1 MAGTLPVAGS
11 LPVDG
16 SLSVGG
22 GLVARFPAPLKGRY
36 AGTCTVS
43 TRLATNRSR
52 SLRAACFRNRKI

>member
-1 MAGTLPVAGS
+1 MTRTPPVAGTCGWMGK
-11 LPVDG
+11 PVG
-16 SLSVGG
+16 RW
-22 GLVARFPAPLKGRY
+22 GLVARFSVPLKGRY

>member
-1 MAGTLPVAGS
+1 MGKPVGRW
-11 LPVDG
+11 
-16 SLSVGG
+16 
-22 GLVARFPAPLKGRY
+22 GLVARFSVPLKGRY